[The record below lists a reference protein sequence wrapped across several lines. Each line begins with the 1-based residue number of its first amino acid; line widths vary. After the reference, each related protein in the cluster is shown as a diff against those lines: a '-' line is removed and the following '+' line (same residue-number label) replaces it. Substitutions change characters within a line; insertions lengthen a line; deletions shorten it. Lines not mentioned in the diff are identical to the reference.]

1 MKFTAM
7 NLEMKRTLIITTK
20 GCVINVAE
28 TKLHDLQA
36 GNPAKSVRPDQITW
50 YLIFFNIISK
60 EKTQKLTSLMGI
72 FETLIDFDGDIKS
85 KH

>member
-1 MKFTAM
+1 MKFPAM

-36 GNPAKSVRPDQITW
+36 GNPAKSVRPDQIT
-50 YLIFFNIISK
+50 
-60 EKTQKLTSLMGI
+60 
-72 FETLIDFDGDIKS
+72 
-85 KH
+85 